1 MTPLFSIVIPVYNV
15 ETYLRKCLD
24 SVLNQSFQ
32 SWECI
37 CVDDGSPDNCGKILD
52 EYLDKQKALEGDSC
66 RLKVIHQANGGVSA
80 ARNAALEIATGEWVQ
95 FLDSDDSLKL
105 DFLENLASDI
115 QTHPDVDTIEHS
127 AIYCYDDGRQVIG
140 TTNGRIPPEAVI
152 TGEEV
157 LADPYGRKYTN
168 LARCSCYKIFRRD
181 IIEQAG
187 LRFTS
192 GIPIGEDELFATQF
206 YTHAGKIA
214 ICPKTAGYLRI
225 FRSGSALL
233 SISAKKLLPR
243 IKSAEVLHETW
254 TNRPSNGLTTRLA
267 ANVVMLAHLGG
278 NYDHATRSECIEAL
292 LNSTFYNSTGIPFV
306 LKHGTW
312 KARFFAAVYLVSPK
326 QIRRRILQ
334 RLASGKQATLA

>member
-15 ETYLRKCLD
+15 EAYLRKCLD

-32 SWECI
+32 NWECI
-37 CVDDGSPDNCGKILD
+37 CVDDGSPDNCGRILD
-52 EYLDKQKALEGDSC
+52 EYLDRQKALEGASC
-66 RLKVIHQANGGVSA
+66 RLRVIHQANGGVSA
-80 ARNAALEIATGEWVQ
+80 ARNAALEVATGEWVQ

-115 QTHPDVDTIEHS
+115 QAHPDVDAIEHS

-140 TTNGRIPPEAVI
+140 TSDGRLPPEAVI
-152 TGEEV
+152 TSEEV

-168 LARCSCYKIFRRD
+168 LARCSCYKIFKRSV
-181 IIEQAG
+181 IEQAG
-187 LRFTS
+187 LRFTC

-206 YTHAGKIA
+206 YAYAGKVA

-233 SISAKKLLPR
+233 SISTKKLLPR
-243 IKSAEVLHETW
+243 IKIAEVLYATW
-254 TNRPSNGLTTRLA
+254 KKRPSRGMTTRLA
-267 ANVVMLAHLGG
+267 ANLVMLAHLGG
-278 NYDHATRSECIEAL
+278 NYDRATRAECIEAL
-292 LNSTFYNSTGIPFV
+292 LDSTFFNRTGIPFV

-312 KARFFAAVYLVSPK
+312 KARLFAATYLLSPK
-326 QIRRRILQ
+326 SLRRKLLLQ
-334 RLASGKQATLA
+334 RAQGK

>member
-1 MTPLFSIVIPVYNV
+1 MTPLFSIIIPVYNV
-15 ETYLRKCLD
+15 EAYLQKCLD
-24 SVLNQSFQ
+24 SIINQSFQ

-37 CVDDGSPDNCGKILD
+37 CVDDGSPDNCGIILD
-52 EYLDKQKALEGDSC
+52 EYKAAFKGIQRFE
-66 RLKVIHQANGGVSA
+66 VIHQANGGVSA
-80 ARNAALEIATGEWVQ
+80 ARNAALEIASGEWVQ

-105 DFLENLASDI
+105 DFLENLAFSI
-115 QTHPDVDTIEHS
+115 QAHPDVDAIEHS

-140 TTNGRIPPEAVI
+140 TSDGRLPPEAVI

-168 LARCSCYKIFRRD
+168 LARCSCYKIFRRS

-187 LRFTS
+187 LRFTC

-206 YTHAGKIA
+206 YAYAGKVA

-243 IKSAEVLHETW
+243 IKIVEVLYETW
-254 TNRPSNGLTTRLA
+254 KKRPSRGMTTRLA
-267 ANVVMLAHLGG
+267 ANLVMLAHLGG
-278 NYDHATRSECIEAL
+278 KYDHATRAECIEAL
-292 LNSTFYNSTGIPFV
+292 LDSSFFNHTGMPFV

-312 KARFFAAVYLVSPK
+312 KAKLFAAAYLLSPK
-326 QIRRRILQ
+326 PLRRKILL
-334 RLASGKQATLA
+334 RLAKGKRP

>member
-1 MTPLFSIVIPVYNV
+1 MPLFSIIIPVYGV
-15 ETYLRKCLD
+15 EPYLRKCLD
-24 SVLNQSFQ
+24 TVVNQTFAD
-32 SWECI
+32 WECI

-52 EYLDKQKALEGDSC
+52 EFKAAFKGPQRFE
-66 RLKVIHQANGGVSA
+66 VIHQENGGVSV
-80 ARNAALEIATGEWVQ
+80 ARNTALNVAMSEWVQ

-115 QTHPDVDTIEHS
+115 QAHSNVDAIEHS

-140 TTNGRIPPEAVI
+140 TSDGRLPPEAVI

-168 LARCSCYKIFRRD
+168 LARCSCYKIFRRS

-187 LRFTS
+187 LRFTC

-206 YTHAGKIA
+206 YAYAGKVA

-233 SISAKKLLPR
+233 SISVKKLLPR
-243 IKSAEVLHETW
+243 IKSTEVLYETW
-254 TNRPSNGLTTRLA
+254 KNRPSRGMTIRLA
-267 ANVVMLAHLGG
+267 ANLVMLAHLGG
-278 NYDHATRSECIEAL
+278 NYDRATRAECIEAL
-292 LNSTFYNSTGIPFV
+292 LDSTFFNHTGMPFV

-312 KARFFAAVYLVSPK
+312 KARLFAATYLLSPK
-326 QIRRRILQ
+326 LLRRKLLLQ
-334 RLASGKQATLA
+334 RAQGK